1 MIQSYKKPH
10 KLAENYD
17 AILIGTGIGSL
28 CTGALLS
35 RAGKKV
41 LLLER
46 HYTAGGFTHVFKRK
60 GFEWDVGIHYIGEV
74 QRPNSLLRKLFD
86 YVSNDQLKWDDMGEI
101 YDRIILGNK
110 QYDFVKGVDN
120 FKLKLGEYFPDEK
133 DAIEKYIDLIFAVNK
148 SASKFYMD
156 KALSGFTS
164 SILGRFMRKKY
175 LKYANRTTYDVLN
188 ELTKNDTLIKVLCGQ
203 YGDYGL
209 PPKQSSFAM
218 HASVAKHYMQ
228 GGSVPAKGSSQILN
242 TIEKVIEKAGGTILV
257 RAEVDKIIIEN
268 NKAKGVKLTDG
279 KSLYADTIVSGT
291 GVFNTFENLI
301 PSDVASAHKLNQKL
315 KHVNPSVG
323 YGCLYIG
330 LKGSPDELKLPKT
343 NFWIYP
349 ENLDHDECVERFLKN
364 NKEEFPL
371 VYISFPA
378 AKFSDWNER
387 YPGKSTIDIITMVPY
402 EAFAEWDG
410 TIWKKRG
417 KEYELKKEEYAQR
430 LFKHLFKQL
439 PQLEG
444 KVNFYEF
451 STPLTAKH
459 FSNYKQ
465 GALYGIDHNPKR
477 FRQNFLRPRTKINGL
492 FLTGQDIV
500 TAGVGAALF
509 SGLITASAITGIN
522 FINKIFKK

>member
-1 MIQSYKKPH
+1 MIQSYKKSPE
-10 KLAENYD
+10 LAETYD
-17 AILIGTGIGSL
+17 AILIGTGIGCL

-35 RAGKKV
+35 KTGKKV

-74 QRPNSLLRKLFD
+74 QRPNSILRKLFD
-86 YVSNDQLKWDDMGEI
+86 YISDKELQWDDMGEI

-120 FKLKLGEYFPDEK
+120 FKSKMVEYFPNEK
-133 DAIEKYIDLIFAVNK
+133 EGIEKYVNLIFEVNK
-148 SASKFYMD
+148 AASKFYID
-156 KALSGFTS
+156 KALPKLTS
-164 SILGRFMRKKY
+164 LLFGSYMRKKY
-175 LKYANRTTYDVLN
+175 LNYSDRTTYDVLS
-188 ELTKNDTLIKVLCGQ
+188 ELTKDETLIKVLCGQ

-228 GGSVPAKGSSQILN
+228 GGSVPAKGSSEILN
-242 TIEKVIEKAGGTILV
+242 TIEKVIEKGGGTILV

-268 NKAKGVKLTDG
+268 NKAKGVKMTDG
-279 KSLYADTIVSGT
+279 SCFYAHNIISGT
-291 GVFNTFENLI
+291 GVFNTFETLL
-301 PSDVASAHKLNQKL
+301 PPDVIYRHKLNEKL
-315 KHVNPSVG
+315 KRVNPSVG

-330 LKGSPDELKLPKT
+330 LKGSPEDLKLPKT
-343 NFWIYP
+343 NLWIYP
-349 ENLDHDECVERFLKN
+349 DDLDHDECVERFIN
-364 NKEEFPL
+364 DNKKEFPL
-371 VYISFPA
+371 VYISFPS

-387 YPGKSTIDIITMVPY
+387 YPGKSTIDIITMIPY
-402 EAFAEWDG
+402 EAFAKWDG
-410 TIWKKRG
+410 TVWKKRG
-417 KEYELKKEEYAQR
+417 EAYEIKKEEFAQR
-430 LFKHLFKQL
+430 LLQHLFKQL
-439 PQLEG
+439 PQLKE
-444 KVNFYEF
+444 KVELYEF

-477 FRQNFLRPRTKINGL
+477 FRQNFLRPKTKIKNL
-492 FLTGQDIV
+492 YLTGQDIV

-509 SGLITASAITGIN
+509 SGLITASAITGKN
-522 FINKIFKK
+522 FIQKIFR